1 MKRKRVLASWII
13 LAASFLC
20 MFAATAYV
28 LFYYIEQKQYEG
40 TIENLREMVY
50 LPGAE
55 AAGVPEGEGKK
66 KTGRSAKA
74 VIDFK
79 LLSEINQDICAWLNI
94 PDTEIDY
101 PVLYH
106 EGDAEFYLHRD
117 LYRKNS
123 VYGSLFFAEGC
134 IPVQKDV
141 SLLVYGHHMKD
152 GSMFAGLMEF
162 KQKKYYEK
170 HPYLYLYTPECYY
183 RYQIAAV
190 VLTDI
195 SKENPDAFYCDN
207 YIDLSD
213 PGTFEDMARK
223 IAQKELYQTDVTMEA
238 GDQILMLSTCEYSS
252 ENGRLVVIAKQDTR
266 EVYGDAADERE
277 R

>member
-20 MFAATAYV
+20 IFAATAYV
-28 LFYYIEQKQYEG
+28 LFYYVEQKQYEG
-40 TIENLREMVY
+40 TMENLREMAY

-55 AAGVPEGEGKK
+55 AAGATEGEGKK
-66 KTGRSAKA
+66 KTGRNAKA

-123 VYGSLFFAEGC
+123 VYGSLF
-134 IPVQKDV
+134 
-141 SLLVYGHHMKD
+141 LLRGVFRFKK
-152 GSMFAGLMEF
+152 MFPCWCM
-162 KQKKYYEK
+162 
-170 HPYLYLYTPECYY
+170 
-183 RYQIAAV
+183 
-190 VLTDI
+190 
-195 SKENPDAFYCDN
+195 
-207 YIDLSD
+207 
-213 PGTFEDMARK
+213 GT
-223 IAQKELYQTDVTMEA
+223 I
-238 GDQILMLSTCEYSS
+238 
-252 ENGRLVVIAKQDTR
+252 
-266 EVYGDAADERE
+266 
-277 R
+277 